1 MSTTLETIIV
11 ETKSDPQIAVIW
23 LHGLGADG
31 NDFVPV
37 VNAMDF
43 STVPGIRF
51 IFPHAPTRPIT
62 INGGMVMRGWYDITD
77 MSIARR
83 EDAQGVKESA
93 ELINQLIE
101 EQIEAGIEG
110 KCIFLAG
117 FSQGGAIALY
127 TGLTSEHEISGIIAL
142 STYVPIANDVVIK
155 NHPDVFFA
163 HGENDPVIPIEL
175 AQKSHDWLLTHDIVP
190 AWHQYGFQHE
200 VSMEEIAE
208 LNQWLVSRI
217 QDIQNN

>member
-1 MSTTLETIIV
+1 MNSKLETIEV
-11 ETKSDPQIAVIW
+11 ETKSDPQVAVIW

-43 STVPGIRF
+43 SKVAGIRF

-83 EDAQGVKESA
+83 EDSQGVKESSGLVN
-93 ELINQLIE
+93 ELI
-101 EQIEAGIEG
+101 EQQIKNGINA
-110 KCIFLAG
+110 KNIFLAG

-127 TGLTSEHEISGIIAL
+127 TGLTTQHAVAGIIAL
-142 STYVPIANDVVIK
+142 STYLPAADSVEINNRP
-155 NHPDVFFA
+155 PVFFA
-163 HGENDPVIPIEL
+163 HGKNDPVIPIEL
-175 AQKSHDWLLTHDIVP
+175 AEKSHDWLLGHDIVP
-190 AWHQYGFQHE
+190 AWHQYDFQHE

-208 LNQWLVSRI
+208 INRWLVSRI
-217 QDIQNN
+217 QDIETN

>member
-1 MSTTLETIIV
+1 MSTILETIEI

-43 STVPGIRF
+43 SQVPGIRF
-51 IFPHAPTRPIT
+51 VFPHAPTRPIT

-83 EDAQGVKESA
+83 QDAQGVKESDV
-93 ELINQLIE
+93 LINQLIDK
-101 EQIEAGIEG
+101 QIEAGIDSA
-110 KCIFLAG
+110 KIFLAG

-127 TGLTSEHEISGIIAL
+127 TGLTTRHAVAGIIAL
-142 STYVPIANDVVIK
+142 STYMPLTDSVEIK
-155 NHPDVFFA
+155 NHPEIFYA
-163 HGENDPVIPIEL
+163 HGQYDPVIPLEL
-175 AQKSHDWLLTHDIVP
+175 AKKSHDWLLSQNIVP
-190 AWHQYGFQHE
+190 AWHQYPLQHE

-208 LNQWLVSRI
+208 LNQWLISRI
-217 QDIQNN
+217 NDIESR